1 MKSALSLV
9 GDGADRCDPRTC
21 LIMESTGVKRF
32 PSSKPGAIEFT
43 PASRQKFEKQEPNNK
58 WCEMA
63 ERNAKGQLLPGHPGG
78 PGRPKGSRHK
88 LGEDFLAALLDDF
101 NENGVAAIAAARE
114 QNPSAYLKTIAMIVP
129 KSLEVDMSEPFA
141 ETFERFIRGIGVSK
155 RVAGAIEDPSCERRF
170 HRDLISRTDDDDNP
184 TKG

>member
-1 MKSALSLV
+1 MRSTNVS
-9 GDGADRCDPRTC
+9 DQ
-21 LIMESTGVKRF
+21 STGVKRF

-43 PASRQKFEKQEPNNK
+43 PASRQKFEKQEPITNGG
-58 WCEMA
+58 EMA
-63 ERNAKGQLLPGHPGG
+63 ERNAKGQLLPGHSGG

-155 RVAGAIEDPSCERRF
+155 RGAASLDDTNCQHRF
-170 HRDLISRTDDDDNP
+170 HRLEISRADDDDKP
-184 TKG
+184 REE

>member
-1 MKSALSLV
+1 
-9 GDGADRCDPRTC
+9 
-21 LIMESTGVKRF
+21 
-32 PSSKPGAIEFT
+32 
-43 PASRQKFEKQEPNNK
+43 
-58 WCEMA
+58 MA

-88 LGEDFLAALLDDF
+88 LSEDFLAALLDDF

-129 KSLEVDMSEPFA
+129 KSLEVDISEPFA

-155 RVAGAIEDPSCERRF
+155 RGAAARDDINCQHRF
-170 HRDLISRTDDDDNP
+170 HRLGLISRADDDDKPNEE
-184 TKG
+184 

>member
-1 MKSALSLV
+1 MKSNLRRNVAPY
-9 GDGADRCDPRTC
+9 GGRAAT
-21 LIMESTGVKRF
+21 
-32 PSSKPGAIEFT
+32 KPGAISEQT
-43 PASRQKFEKQEPNNK
+43 EIHEPITNGA
-58 WCEMA
+58 EMA

-114 QNPSAYLKTIAMIVP
+114 QNPSSYLKTIAMIVP

-155 RVAGAIEDPSCERRF
+155 RGAASVEDINWEPQ
-170 HRDLISRTDDDDNP
+170 
-184 TKG
+184 K